1 MIWLAG
7 PQCSLKHEWI
17 TTETL
22 PTDFFQNALDTSNC
36 YQHLI
41 SCGSGKV
48 HMRCGWRIWFTIEH
62 SELVSLWNH
71 VKENNTMRGKWCL
84 KVWRNGGRH
93 CPFRRQNKKTSC
105 PCAKLC
111 LLERVKTKVRKALVH
126 WLHGWSQVPLQ
137 LKMAASYLQSAS
149 VCTSGNMKIFANQGV
164 KRMSLNPSHTLDDCA
179 LPSIS
184 PRLSQS
190 TSLHVVVLADS

>member
-48 HMRCGWRIWFTIEH
+48 HMRCGWRIWFMIEH

-71 VKENNTMRGKWCL
+71 VKENNTMRGEMVPEGVAKWGKAL
-84 KVWRNGGRH
+84 PK
-93 CPFRRQNKKTSC
+93 KKTKQKNKVV
-105 PCAKLC
+105 PVQNCASWKGC
-111 LLERVKTKVRKALVH
+111 E
-126 WLHGWSQVPLQ
+126 
-137 LKMAASYLQSAS
+137 
-149 VCTSGNMKIFANQGV
+149 NQGAQSSGPLAPWMIPSTFAAEDGSIIPAV
-164 KRMSLNPSHTLDDCA
+164 CISLQFWHFWQHENICQSRSQAALGWLRHVPQSIAHSRRLCPSVHFT
-179 LPSIS
+179 
-184 PRLSQS
+184 
-190 TSLHVVVLADS
+190 

>member
-41 SCGSGKV
+41 SSGSGKV
-48 HMRCGWRIWFTIEH
+48 HMRCGWRIWFMIEH

-93 CPFRRQNKKTSC
+93 CPKKRQNKKTSC
-105 PCAKLC
+105 ACAKLC
-111 LLERVKTKVRKALVH
+111 LLERVWKPRCAKLWSIGSMDDPKYLCSWRWQHHTCS
-126 WLHGWSQVPLQ
+126 LH
-137 LKMAASYLQSAS
+137 QSALLATWKYLPIKES
-149 VCTSGNMKIFANQGV
+149 S
-164 KRMSLNPSHTLDDCA
+164 CA
-179 LPSIS
+179 WMTEACPSIH
-184 PRLSQS
+184 RTLS
-190 TSLHVVVLADS
+190 TTVPFRPFHLD